1 MNTEFENTSFR
12 HFKTLH
18 PDKEEARLLGCIVGR
33 ARKSWIKRR
42 EILHVMRWWS
52 KAPTA
57 SKTTRIHK
65 NYTQLEYY
73 PETTEEQA
81 NVFKKG
87 ILQSGKLLWLSYE
100 MKNYSEL
107 GDVICLGL
115 RPQLACSG
123 RSDGREWREMES
135 WAQKRERGE
144 GGGREKG
151 RGREK
156 VLSPTLPTPTPSLCF
171 PDHFSLSRSHYLNA
185 WNRIDRFS
193 R

>member
-1 MNTEFENTSFR
+1 MNTEFENISFR
-12 HFKTLH
+12 HFKTIH
-18 PDKEEARLLGCIVGR
+18 PDKEEARLLGCIVRR
-33 ARKSWIKRR
+33 ARKNWIKRR
-42 EILHVMRWWS
+42 EILHVMRWRS

-65 NYTQLEYY
+65 NYARLKYY

-107 GDVICLGL
+107 GDVICFGL
-115 RPQLACSG
+115 RPQLASSE
-123 RSDGREWREMES
+123 RPDGGEWRETES
-135 WAQKRERGE
+135 WAQKREGG
-144 GGGREKG
+144 GGGRREEVG
-151 RGREK
+151 RRFFRP
-156 VLSPTLPTPTPSLCF
+156 LSPPPTPSLCF
-171 PDHFSLSRSHYLNA
+171 PAHFSLSRSHYLNA
-185 WNRIDRFS
+185 WNRIDRLT

>member
-1 MNTEFENTSFR
+1 MNTEFENISFR
-12 HFKTLH
+12 HFKTIH
-18 PDKEEARLLGCIVGR
+18 PDKEEARLLGCIVRR

-42 EILHVMRWWS
+42 EILHVMRWRS

-65 NYTQLEYY
+65 NYARLKYY

-107 GDVICLGL
+107 GDVICFGL
-115 RPQLACSG
+115 RPSTSVSQFRAS
-123 RSDGREWREMES
+123 RWWRVARNGELGTK
-135 WAQKRERGE
+135 KRGGGGGE
-144 GGGREKG
+144 GGEEK
-151 RGREK
+151 R
-156 VLSPTLPTPTPSLCF
+156 
-171 PDHFSLSRSHYLNA
+171 
-185 WNRIDRFS
+185 
-193 R
+193 

>member
-42 EILHVMRWWS
+42 EILHVMRWRS

-65 NYTQLEYY
+65 NYARLKYY

-107 GDVICLGL
+107 GGVICLGL
-115 RPQLACSG
+115 RLQLASSG
-123 RSDGREWREMES
+123 RSDGGERREMES
-135 WAQKRERGE
+135 WAQKRE
-144 GGGREKG
+144 GGGGGGEKG
-151 RGREK
+151 RRREE
-156 VLSPTLPTPTPSLCF
+156 VLSPTLSNPNPVVVFSCSLF
-171 PDHFSLSRSHYLNA
+171 FVSFSLSERLEQ
-185 WNRIDRFS
+185 DRPFN
-193 R
+193 

>member
-1 MNTEFENTSFR
+1 MNTEFENISFR

-18 PDKEEARLLGCIVGR
+18 PDKEEARLLGCIVRR

-42 EILHVMRWWS
+42 EILHVMRWRS
-52 KAPTA
+52 KAPAA

-65 NYTQLEYY
+65 NYARLKYY

-107 GDVICLGL
+107 GDVICFGL
-115 RPQLACSG
+115 RPQLASSG
-123 RSDGREWREMES
+123 RPDGGEWREMES
-135 WAQKRERGE
+135 WAQKREGGGGE
-144 GGGREKG
+144 GGEGKR
-151 RGREK
+151 
-156 VLSPTLPTPTPSLCF
+156 
-171 PDHFSLSRSHYLNA
+171 
-185 WNRIDRFS
+185 
-193 R
+193 

>member
-1 MNTEFENTSFR
+1 MNTEFENISFR

-18 PDKEEARLLGCIVGR
+18 PDKKEARLLGCIVGR

-42 EILHVMRWWS
+42 EILHVMRWRS

-65 NYTQLEYY
+65 NYARLKYY

-107 GDVICLGL
+107 GGVICFGL
-115 RPQLACSG
+115 RPQLASSG
-123 RSDGREWREMES
+123 CPDGGEWREMES
-135 WAQKRERGE
+135 WAQKRGGR
-144 GGGREKG
+144 GGGRREEVG
-151 RGREK
+151 RRFFRP
-156 VLSPTLPTPTPSLCF
+156 LSPPPTPSLCF

-185 WNRIDRFS
+185 WNRIDRFG

>member
-42 EILHVMRWWS
+42 EILHVMRWRS

-65 NYTQLEYY
+65 NYTRLEYY

-81 NVFKKG
+81 NVFKKE

-100 MKNYSEL
+100 MKNSSEL
-107 GDVICLGL
+107 GGVICFGL

-123 RSDGREWREMES
+123 CQDGGERREMES
-135 WAQKRERGE
+135 WAQKREAGK
-144 GGGREKG
+144 GEKG
-151 RGREK
+151 RGREE
-156 VLSPTLPTPTPSLCF
+156 VLSPTLPTPNPVVVFSCSLF
-171 PDHFSLSRSHYLNA
+171 FVSFSLSERLEQDGPFY
-185 WNRIDRFS
+185 
-193 R
+193 

>member
-42 EILHVMRWWS
+42 EILHVMRWRS

-65 NYTQLEYY
+65 NYARLKYY

-107 GDVICLGL
+107 GGVICLGL
-115 RPQLACSG
+115 RPQLASSG
-123 RSDGREWREMES
+123 RSDGGEWREMES
-135 WAQKRERGE
+135 WAQKREG
-144 GGGREKG
+144 GGGRGGEGKRQG
-151 RGREK
+151 GGSFAHSLQPQPRRCVFLLTFLCLVLTIWTRG
-156 VLSPTLPTPTPSLCF
+156 TG
-171 PDHFSLSRSHYLNA
+171 
-185 WNRIDRFS
+185 
-193 R
+193 

>member
-1 MNTEFENTSFR
+1 MNTEFENISFR

-18 PDKEEARLLGCIVGR
+18 PNKEEARLLGCIVRR

-42 EILHVMRWWS
+42 EILHVMRWRS

-65 NYTQLEYY
+65 NYARLKYY

-107 GDVICLGL
+107 GDVICFGL
-115 RPQLACSG
+115 RPQLASSG
-123 RSDGREWREMES
+123 RPDGGEWREMES
-135 WAQKRERGE
+135 WAQKREGGGG
-144 GGGREKG
+144 GGGRREEVG
-151 RGREK
+151 RRFFRP
-156 VLSPTLPTPTPSLCF
+156 LSPTPTPSLCF
-171 PDHFSLSRSHYLNA
+171 PAHFSLSRSHYLNA
-185 WNRIDRFS
+185 WNRIDRFT